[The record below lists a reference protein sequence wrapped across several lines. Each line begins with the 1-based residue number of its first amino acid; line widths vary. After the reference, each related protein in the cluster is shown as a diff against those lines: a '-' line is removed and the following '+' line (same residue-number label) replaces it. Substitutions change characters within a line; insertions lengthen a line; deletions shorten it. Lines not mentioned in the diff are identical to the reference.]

1 MRNSSRK
8 AKRLFT
14 WFRLGLL
21 GVAALAAGSLY
32 TPYPAQLVTAWR
44 GTAAAP
50 AAPVE
55 TPKAK
60 PAKRKPAVKKET
72 AAPAAPVALA
82 VAEVTPW
89 QPQDSFAMPAI
100 QLPPFPP
107 ALPERV
113 EPGRFEH
120 LNSMGDGINL
130 RSGVEFKPGTTASAD
145 RKKKEAYL
153 LQISMQLLLPHACNG
168 KELAQLNP
176 ELPKVLPAYEQL
188 MAGAK
193 VSPWFASLY
202 LHKQNQVRKNAATL
216 SKLLDRHN
224 FYDTDTLL
232 EIRAPQSN
240 RPVLWMQADMDVVS
254 DGSDGDRLPNMPES
268 VLKSDYYQPTTSYRW
283 RKTGTTKNPL
293 LPKWEA
299 RLEALTKDKKASKD
313 AVADA
318 RAVVHDLK
326 NYSFLLSEYDPFI
339 VIPLTFKEGRDN
351 SFRPAPGDYAAVVV
365 GNRVFPALVGDYG
378 PRYKTGEASL
388 RLAQLI
394 NPKATSYARPV
405 SDLGVSYI
413 IFPGSK
419 DAEAHAPDYP
429 RLNARVRELLNDIGG
444 LGEGAQFC
452 EAEDL
457 LAPKPEA
464 QTK

>member
-1 MRNSSRK
+1 
-8 AKRLFT
+8 
-14 WFRLGLL
+14 
-21 GVAALAAGSLY
+21 
-32 TPYPAQLVTAWR
+32 
-44 GTAAAP
+44 
-50 AAPVE
+50 
-55 TPKAK
+55 
-60 PAKRKPAVKKET
+60 
-72 AAPAAPVALA
+72 
-82 VAEVTPW
+82 
-89 QPQDSFAMPAI
+89 MPAI

-120 LNSMGDGINL
+120 LNSIANGINL
-130 RSGVEFKPGTTASAD
+130 RSSIEFKPGSTASAD
-145 RKKKEAYL
+145 RKLKDAYL
-153 LQISMQLLLPHACNG
+153 VNISMQLLLPHAADG
-168 KELAQLNP
+168 SELAQQNP
-176 ELPKVLPAYEQL
+176 ELPRVLNAYDSL

-202 LHKQNQVRKNAATL
+202 LHKQNQVRKTAATL
-216 SKLLDRHN
+216 NKLLDRHN
-224 FYDTDTLL
+224 YYDTDTLL

-240 RPVLWMQADMDVVS
+240 RAVLWMQADMDVVS

-283 RKTGTTKNPL
+283 RKTGNGKNPL

-299 RLEALTKDKKASKD
+299 RLESLTKDKNASRE
-313 AVADA
+313 ALTEA

-339 VIPLTFKEGRDN
+339 VIPLTFKEGRNND
-351 SFRPAPGDYAAVVV
+351 FRPEAGDYAAVVV
-365 GNRVFPALVGDYG
+365 GNRVFPALIGDYG

-388 RLAQLI
+388 RLAKLI

-429 RLNARVRELLNDIGG
+429 RLNARVRELLQDIGG

-452 EAEDL
+452 EVEDL
-457 LAPKPEA
+457 LAPKP
-464 QTK
+464 